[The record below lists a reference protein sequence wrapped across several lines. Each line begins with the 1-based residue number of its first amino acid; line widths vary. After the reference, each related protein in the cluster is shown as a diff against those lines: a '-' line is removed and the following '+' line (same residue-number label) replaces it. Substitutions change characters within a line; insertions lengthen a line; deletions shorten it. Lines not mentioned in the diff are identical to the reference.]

1 MARNP
6 LSAAIHTM
14 VTICEMSAY
23 APSGAQKPWLAQVVP
38 PSKTSTTATTPAE
51 KNRFEMI
58 PARWSPN
65 APDMTNIAAGNEPIT
80 VRTHPRSENPD
91 VTAREAEPAIE
102 NASAA
107 RTAIRMN
114 NTAAAAVLPRCN
126 PPLRAFSRT
135 PDNGGMPDGEGR
147 ARVSGHPHAGPK
159 TGDKPDRQPEAWPG
173 AGITANAMLPWLG
186 TAGLP
191 VQWSRGVGRGVY
203 GAGEVHPSGR
213 RRQPRLFLAS

>member
-126 PPLRAFSRT
+126 PRSEPLAEPRITEECRMAKAALGCPANPA
-135 PDNGGMPDGEGR
+135 PDRRPVTSLIGSLEPGR
-147 ARVSGHPHAGPK
+147 ALASRLTPCCLGWE
-159 TGDKPDRQPEAWPG
+159 RQG
-173 AGITANAMLPWLG
+173 YRC
-186 TAGLP
+186 
-191 VQWSRGVGRGVY
+191 SGRG
-203 GAGEVHPSGR
+203 A
-213 RRQPRLFLAS
+213 